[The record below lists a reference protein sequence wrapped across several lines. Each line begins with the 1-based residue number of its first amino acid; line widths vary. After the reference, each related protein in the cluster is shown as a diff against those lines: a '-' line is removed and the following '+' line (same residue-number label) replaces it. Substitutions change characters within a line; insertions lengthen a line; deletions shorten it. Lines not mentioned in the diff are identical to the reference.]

1 MSWVGLSA
9 KTGTST
15 AQTHL
20 KLLGGSVLLDLLTYL
35 RNRRRRAQA
44 WERYLQAQRLHAIYR
59 RPSAPQWHPDS
70 YRQPGE
76 VE

>member
-1 MSWVGLSA
+1 MDGRSD
-9 KTGTST
+9 KTETST
-15 AQTHL
+15 ALIPL
-20 KLLGGSVLLDLLTYL
+20 KLLGGSVLRDLLTYF

-44 WERYLQAQRLHAIYR
+44 WQRYVQAQRLLAIYR
-59 RPSAPQWHPDS
+59 RPAAPQWHPDS